1 LNMISHEAIVEFK
14 ELYFQEYKVKL
25 TDEQALDY
33 GTRLIGLVKAVYG
46 KNLPEPSDIDKDK
59 CKEHD

>member
-1 LNMISHEAIVEFK
+1 VLSQEAIIEFK
-14 ELYFQEYKVKL
+14 ELYLQEYGVKL

-33 GTRLIGLVKAVYG
+33 DTRLVGLVKAVYG
-46 KNLPEPSDIDKDK
+46 KNLPKSSDIDKDK

>member
-1 LNMISHEAIVEFK
+1 MISQEAIIEFK

-46 KNLPEPSDIDKDK
+46 KNLPKLSDVDNGKS
-59 CKEHD
+59 KEHD

>member
-1 LNMISHEAIVEFK
+1 MISQEAITEFK

-33 GTRLIGLVKAVYG
+33 GTRLVGLVKAVYG
-46 KNLPEPSDIDKDK
+46 KNLPKPKDIDNDK
-59 CKEHD
+59 SQEHD

>member
-1 LNMISHEAIVEFK
+1 MISQEAIVEFK

-33 GTRLIGLVKAVYG
+33 GTRLVGLVKAVYG
-46 KNLPEPSDIDKDK
+46 KNLPKVNFIDKDNK
-59 CKEHD
+59 KENN

>member
-1 LNMISHEAIVEFK
+1 MIDQEAITEFK
-14 ELYFQEYKVKL
+14 ELYLQEYGVKL
-25 TDEQALDY
+25 SDEQALDY

-46 KNLPEPSDIDKDK
+46 KNLPKPSDIDKDK